1 MHDLSVRPLSDI
13 ASLRGGYAF
22 KSKDYTPQGAYSILT
37 IANVGSG
44 VMIKSRANKIEVT
57 DETPSWAVLNVGDI
71 VVTLT
76 GNVGRVCKIDEDGWL
91 LNQRVGRLIPKE
103 CDPEYL
109 YQVVSDERFIREM
122 ELSASIGA
130 QPNISNK
137 SVLGY
142 EFPCHPLREQK
153 SVAAILSTWDSA
165 IEATE
170 RLLENSKQRKKALM
184 QQLLTGKKRLPGFEG
199 GWVSGRLGDLC
210 TFKGGQGFPEKYQ
223 GQAHGDIPFIK
234 VSDMNLVE
242 NTKFIVAAN
251 NWLNSEVR
259 EKIKAKPFP
268 AGSVVFAKVGAAL
281 KLNRRRIL
289 TIPTCIDNNMMA
301 ALAKQISDSSYL
313 FNVLSAIDLA
323 RVCQDGALPS
333 VNQSDMASIKL
344 PYPPTLEEQEAIS
357 AVLETADGE
366 IASITERLALL
377 TREKKALMQQLLTGK
392 KRVTVDK
399 AAA

>member
-22 KSKDYTPQGAYSILT
+22 KSKDYTPLGAYSVLT
-37 IANVGSG
+37 IANVGAG
-44 VMIKSRANKIEVT
+44 AMIKSRANKIEVT
-57 DETPSWAVLNVGDI
+57 DETPSWVILDVGDI

-153 SVAAILSTWDSA
+153 SVAAILSTWDRA

-199 GWVSGRLGDLC
+199 EWVRAIIGDLC
-210 TFKGGQGFPEKYQ
+210 EITKGGGLSKASIQDGGTTPCVLYGELVMSYGAVIRKVK
-223 GQAHGDIPFIK
+223 AATNVVHGLRI
-234 VSDMNLVE
+234 
-242 NTKFIVAAN
+242 
-251 NWLNSEVR
+251 
-259 EKIKAKPFP
+259 AKS
-268 AGSVVFAKVGAAL
+268 GDVL
-281 KLNRRRIL
+281 
-289 TIPTCIDNNMMA
+289 IPTSAEDPEGLATASCIMMNDVAIGGDVLIVHPRSKQCYGPYLSYWLRQHRKAIMRLA
-301 ALAKQISDSSYL
+301 A
-313 FNVLSAIDLA
+313 
-323 RVCQDGALPS
+323 G
-333 VNQSDMASIKL
+333 ASISHVYGK
-344 PYPPTLEEQEAIS
+344 
-357 AVLETADGE
+357 D
-366 IASITERLALL
+366 IASIEVMTPSPEEQKVISELLEAAELELEALSSRVDAL
-377 TREKKALMQQLLTGK
+377 RREKKALMQQLLTGK
-392 KRVTVDK
+392 KRVNVDK
-399 AAA
+399 EAA